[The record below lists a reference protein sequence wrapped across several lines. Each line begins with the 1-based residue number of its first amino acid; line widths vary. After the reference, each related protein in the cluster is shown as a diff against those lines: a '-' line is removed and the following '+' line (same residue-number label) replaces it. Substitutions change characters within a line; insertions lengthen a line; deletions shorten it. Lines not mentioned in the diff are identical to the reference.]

1 MRPAR
6 GGAVDEHI
14 VGAEDAVDEDVLV
27 VLVVEFE
34 GPLGVKEKEVS
45 VTPER
50 G

>member
-1 MRPAR
+1 MRPTR

-27 VLVVEFE
+27 ILVVKLEVHV
-34 GPLGVKEKEVS
+34 GVKEKEVP
-45 VTPER
+45 VTPEC